1 MKKLLKKSPYF
12 LINFLSSLD
21 SGSIKLNV
29 DGEDVLKTTF
39 DKGNMLV
46 NLENVKPLKG
56 LKILLKLPTEEKSLL
71 SQFSKIKDL
80 AEYIKKKNL
89 TISLSWKNKNLIVIG
104 NKAKPKMLKLV
115 LRTDAIEIKSMKD
128 LILLLN
134 ELR

>member
-39 DKGNMLV
+39 YKGNMLV

-89 TISLSWKNKNLIVIG
+89 TISLSWKNKDLVVIG

>member
-46 NLENVKPLKG
+46 SLENVKPLKG

-89 TISLSWKNKNLIVIG
+89 TISLSWKNKDLVVIG

-128 LILLLN
+128 LILLIN

>member
-89 TISLSWKNKNLIVIG
+89 TISLSWKNKDLIVIG

>member
-1 MKKLLKKSPYF
+1 
-12 LINFLSSLD
+12 
-21 SGSIKLNV
+21 
-29 DGEDVLKTTF
+29 
-39 DKGNMLV
+39 
-46 NLENVKPLKG
+46 
-56 LKILLKLPTEEKSLL
+56 L

-128 LILLLN
+128 LILLIN

>member
-46 NLENVKPLKG
+46 SLENVKPLKG

-89 TISLSWKNKNLIVIG
+89 TISLSWKNKDLVVIG

>member
-128 LILLLN
+128 LILLIN

>member
-39 DKGNMLV
+39 EKGNMLV
-46 NLENVKPLKG
+46 SLENVKPLKG

-80 AEYIKKKNL
+80 AEYI
-89 TISLSWKNKNLIVIG
+89 IG
-104 NKAKPKMLKLV
+104 
-115 LRTDAIEIKSMKD
+115 R
-128 LILLLN
+128 
-134 ELR
+134 

>member
-39 DKGNMLV
+39 YKGNMLV

-89 TISLSWKNKNLIVIG
+89 TISLSWKNKDLIVIG

-128 LILLLN
+128 LILLIN

>member
-39 DKGNMLV
+39 YKGNMLV

-128 LILLLN
+128 LILLIN

>member
-89 TISLSWKNKNLIVIG
+89 TISLSWKNKDLVVIG